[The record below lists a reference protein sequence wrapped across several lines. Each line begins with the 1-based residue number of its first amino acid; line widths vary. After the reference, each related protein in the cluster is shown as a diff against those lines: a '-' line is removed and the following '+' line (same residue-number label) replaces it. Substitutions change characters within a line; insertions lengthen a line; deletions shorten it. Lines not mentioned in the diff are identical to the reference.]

1 MAINNNDRW
10 GVRMNPPDVLK
21 AKMGA
26 RRSAAR
32 SYEPDFDWIV

>member
-1 MAINNNDRW
+1 MAINNNNRW

-26 RRSAAR
+26 RREAAR
-32 SYEPDFDWIV
+32 FTNLILNG